1 MSSSQQDN
9 TSVSSSPASAP
20 ATSSIVALV
29 LALVLVACNLRPALL
44 SLGPV
49 LDSVQDS
56 LHLNASASGFLIML
70 PILCFSAF
78 APLVPSLLRRWPAE
92 QLILL
97 CLIILAFGIGL
108 RSLFGITGMFAGTL
122 FIGASISIVMVLLPS
137 IIKHR
142 FPTQAG
148 MMMGVYSTALCLGA
162 AIAAGSTVPIQG
174 IPGSNWQWA
183 LAVWLVPALIAA
195 AVWRPYVP
203 SGQDRQIRARTSP
216 PRLRANR
223 LAWQVTLFMG
233 TQSAVAYCVFGWL
246 PLILIDRGMT
256 RVAAGLALS
265 VVMVLQIVGS
275 LAGPW
280 FATHGKDQRAS
291 IAVLLA
297 GMLVGVLGAIY
308 APLNQIWLWTT
319 ILGIGMGGTFSV
331 ALALLVLRSPNS
343 QVAAALSGMA
353 QGVGYVVSAT
363 GPFVVGLLHQL
374 TGNWHAVAVFI
385 SVMLVISWYFG
396 MGAGRSVYIEV
407 EARPAS

>member
-1 MSSSQQDN
+1 
-9 TSVSSSPASAP
+9 
-20 ATSSIVALV
+20 
-29 LALVLVACNLRPALL
+29 
-44 SLGPV
+44 
-49 LDSVQDS
+49 
-56 LHLNASASGFLIML
+56 ML

-97 CLIILAFGIGL
+97 CLITLAFGIGL

-142 FPTQAG
+142 FPTRAG

-203 SGQDRQIRARTSP
+203 SGQNRQIRARKP
-216 PRLRANR
+216 APRLRTSR

-256 RVAAGLALS
+256 RVTAGLALS
-265 VVMVLQIVGS
+265 VVMVLQIAGS

-280 FATHGKDQRAS
+280 FATRGKDQRTS

-297 GMLVGVLGAIY
+297 AMLVGTIGAIY
-308 APLNQIWLWTT
+308 APLGQIWLWTT
-319 ILGIGMGGTFSV
+319 ILGIGMGGTFSL
-331 ALALLVLRSPNS
+331 ALALLVLRSPNP
-343 QVAAALSGMA
+343 QIAASLSGMA
-353 QGVGYVVSAT
+353 QGVGYLISAT

-374 TGNWHAVAVFI
+374 TGGWNAVAAFLTLLLVF
-385 SVMLVISWYFG
+385 SWHFG
-396 MGAGRSVYIEV
+396 MGAGRSVYIETS
-407 EARPAS
+407 PAS